1 VKGDSSDLI
10 QPYWGEKENVIASV
24 QKMARILNCF
34 TKDRPALGISEIAAE
49 LDMNASTVHHLV
61 RTLCQEGILMKDR
74 RKKYRLGWKLLE
86 WSNHVMY
93 QQDIYSE
100 AIPLVEEL
108 IRKFNKATVHIGMLD
123 QGDVVFVL
131 KIASK
136 HSVPVGT
143 HIGMRK
149 PAYCFSTGKV
159 LLAYNPSLVQPV
171 IARGLLKRAPNT
183 ITKVDSLLE
192 ELDEIRTKGF
202 ATSINEN
209 EFESFGVAAPIRSYT
224 GQTVAALN
232 MVGPIA
238 YMQEHCCSVIKSV
251 IRTADLISK
260 ELGYI
265 EL

>member
-1 VKGDSSDLI
+1 
-10 QPYWGEKENVIASV
+10 
-24 QKMARILNCF
+24 
-34 TKDRPALGISEIAAE
+34 LGISEIAVE
-49 LDMNASTVHHLV
+49 LNMNASTVHHLV

-86 WSNHVMY
+86 WSNNVMY

-100 AIPLVEEL
+100 AVPLVEEL
-108 IRKFNKATVHIGMLD
+108 IRKFNKTTVHIGMLD

-136 HSVPVGT
+136 NSVPVNT

-159 LLAYNPSLVQPV
+159 LLAFNPSLVQSV

-183 ITKVDSLLE
+183 ITNVDKLLE
-192 ELDEIRTKGF
+192 ELDEIRKKGY

-209 EFESFGVAAPIRSYT
+209 EFGSYGIAAPIRSYT

-232 MVGPIA
+232 MVGPIT
-238 YMQEHCCSVIKSV
+238 YMQDHCPAVIKSV
-251 IRTADLISK
+251 IHTADLISRQ
-260 ELGYI
+260 LGYI